1 MKNKEV
7 CSINRAAIHQGKW
20 FSMMEFNQIMQ
31 GFSKGFIGYKSGTS
45 CFIVFNEQNGSIL
58 EEAAI

>member
-1 MKNKEV
+1 M
-7 CSINRAAIHQGKW
+7 I
-20 FSMMEFNQIMQ
+20 EFNQIMQ